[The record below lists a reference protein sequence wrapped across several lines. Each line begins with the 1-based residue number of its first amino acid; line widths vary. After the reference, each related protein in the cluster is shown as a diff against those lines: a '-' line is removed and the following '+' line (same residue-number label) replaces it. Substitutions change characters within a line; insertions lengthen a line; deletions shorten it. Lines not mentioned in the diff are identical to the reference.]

1 MNFELTDNQKMVRN
15 MVRDFAENE
24 IEPVAD
30 ELDEER
36 EYPHEILDKMSD
48 LGLLGIMIPEEY
60 DGAGM
65 DTVSFAIVIEEISRK
80 CAATGVI
87 TEVHNSLVAS
97 PIMHYGTEEQK
108 EKYLPM
114 LASGEKIGAFGGT
127 EPDAG
132 TNLGAMQTTAE
143 KDGDKYIINGQKT
156 FITSGSEAGLFLVF
170 AVTDKS
176 KGRNG
181 ISAFIVNSDTDGFE
195 VGDVFDKMGIHANK
209 VSELFFEDMEVPE
222 ENLLGKEGEGYKI
235 ALSALDHGRIGIGA
249 QAVGIA
255 QAAID
260 ESIKYSQQREQFGKS
275 ISNFQGIQF
284 KLADME
290 TKTEAARL
298 LVYNAADA
306 ADRGER
312 FTKEASMAKLFA
324 SEVANEAADEGI
336 QIHGGYGYI
345 EEYKVEQLFR
355 DAKITEIYEGTSEA
369 QKMVIARSLLS

>member
-30 ELDEER
+30 ELDEKR

-65 DTVSFAIVIEEISRK
+65 DTVSFAIAIEEISRK

-87 TEVHNSLVAS
+87 TEVHNSLVAC

-114 LASGEKIGAFGGT
+114 LATGEKIGAFGGT

-132 TNLGAMQTTAE
+132 TCLGAMQTTAE

-156 FITSGSEAGLFLVF
+156 FITSGSEAGIFLVF

-181 ISAFIVNSDTDGFE
+181 ISAFIVESDTDGFV
-195 VGDVFDKMGIHANK
+195 VGDVFDKLGIHANK

-222 ENLLGKEGEGYKI
+222 ENLLGEEGEGYKI

-255 QAAID
+255 QAALD
-260 ESIKYSQQREQFGKS
+260 ESIKYSQQREQFGKP

-290 TKTEAARL
+290 TRTEAARL
-298 LVYNAADA
+298 LVYNAANA

-312 FTKEASMAKLFA
+312 FRKEASMAKLFA
-324 SEVANEAADEGI
+324 SEVANEAANEGV

-369 QKMVIARSLLS
+369 QKMIIARSLLS